1 MNINMLK
8 EEIIGY
14 RGLYT
19 KYIRLSKQE
28 READPRLSEQ
38 YLTLALKYFDLG
50 ETKRH
55 ELHEQG

>member
-1 MNINMLK
+1 MLK